1 MKNIMDFLG
10 FFVRVGVIL
19 AFVLTQSLAV
29 SGVNLT
35 QNMVD
40 SASHPSLRTS
50 EASVAIYELDSWI
63 ASANQD
69 LPRNDKM
76 EVDSCDSSVN
86 KMQDLGANQRQYSNK
101 ISRESNA
108 DSSNY
113 AFAPPQERFLAQVDL
128 ANHIDLT
135 KRTLGSENQNPIFLV
150 QVESNS
156 NLNAES
162 TQDLS
167 IDSSKDSRESA
178 TDSLDSSLRALHYD
192 QNDEVEVDSQDSHES
207 HDDYEIID
215 IGTSTIRAKA
225 EYETYQSGESIN
237 KSLIDSSPSGNGDIT
252 SILKILPN
260 VQFDTAQN
268 RSTTQGEIDP
278 ANVSISGGLF
288 YQNNFQLDG
297 FNMNNDL
304 DPAGGNTNGPDT
316 MRSGRSQGL
325 NVDTSLLE
333 SITVLDSNVSAAYG
347 GFSGGVVEA
356 NVRKPR
362 TDGWHGNFSY
372 QHTANYLTQ
381 YHIDESQESKF
392 YTSSDENYQPKF
404 HKHLIRANTEGY
416 ITDDLGL
423 VASFTTT
430 QSFIPLQA
438 YSSINTKGT
447 EINATRA
454 QKRQSYNAFVKTHYN
469 PTDNL
474 TIEANLAYIPQFNSY
489 YNAVAKNSY
498 YEMRSGGWQSGLKA
512 LWQTNAGLW
521 SNTLGYS
528 YLQNSRKSEANYF
541 MSWYAS
547 SDKNWAINSANKANE
562 GGYGD
567 MDQLQHSLNYKSD
580 FAFDTINLGKF
591 KHDLRVGAEIIYQ
604 SLAKNRLN
612 DYIGFNNP
620 VPIKAGQ
627 SCPNAPD
634 NLGLWSCSNA
644 KPTSKPSGTAWN
656 DYANSQGQYFN
667 SISIYRE
674 AGKVEFDNI
683 AYGVFAED
691 EITLDFERTG
701 SVKARLG
708 LRIDGDSYM
717 DKITLAPR
725 FAMNYIS
732 PAPKEWHT
740 TITFGANRYYGR
752 NLFSYRLYD
761 YNQRFTKKFSRNS
774 PTDNWTQ
781 TPNNTS
787 TSPYK
792 FNQLNVP
799 YSDELM
805 GAITQNLDI
814 FSVGV
819 KYIHRNGKD
828 EIMRLRR
835 SDLNLPNESGYANNY
850 TTWTNDGASESHII
864 SLIVQNIKP
873 IQTYS
878 IHHYYLF
885 AFDYTKTQRSYNL
898 YSSDDAYYD
907 NKDIMY
913 NGQIIKY
920 RDRPVEN
927 YALPFTIRLNTTHSF
942 DIGRTKWLLNNFF
955 RYKAGYDR
963 MVLLNSR
970 SAGYN
975 PTFKGSQYG
984 KMHFKGTFGWDMRV
998 GFEVD
1003 FIKVKRGNIRCM

>member
-1 MKNIMDFLG
+1 MELDVKNIMDFLG

-19 AFVLTQSLAV
+19 AFVFSQLMA
-29 SGVNLT
+29 
-35 QNMVD
+35 D
-40 SASHPSLRTS
+40 SA
-50 EASVAIYELDSWI
+50 DSKTR
-63 ASANQD
+63 S
-69 LPRNDKM
+69 
-76 EVDSCDSSVN
+76 
-86 KMQDLGANQRQYSNK
+86 
-101 ISRESNA
+101 
-108 DSSNY
+108 
-113 AFAPPQERFLAQVDL
+113 APPHL
-128 ANHIDLT
+128 N
-135 KRTLGSENQNPIFLV
+135 KRTLGSENHKFLRLA
-150 QVESNS
+150 QAESQSNS
-156 NLNAES
+156 NSDSTHHLHHPSAMEGESNTES
-162 TQDLS
+162 TQDSS
-167 IDSSKDSRESA
+167 IDSQDLHKST
-178 TDSLDSSLRALHYD
+178 TDSYTDSQDSQDSYT
-192 QNDEVEVDSQDSHES
+192 DSQDSHEL

-225 EYETYQSGESIN
+225 EFEAYQSGNQIGREM
-237 KSLIDSSPSGNGDIT
+237 LDSNPSGNGDIT

-260 VQFDTAQN
+260 VQFDNAQLK
-268 RSTTQGEIDP
+268 STTPGEIDP

-304 DPAGGNTNGPDT
+304 DPNGGTSNGPDSI
-316 MRSGRSQGL
+316 RGGRSQGL
-325 NVDTSLLE
+325 NIDTSLLE
-333 SITVLDSNVSAAYG
+333 SITVLDSNVSASYG

-372 QHTANYLTQ
+372 QHTADYFTQ
-381 YHIDESQESKF
+381 YFIDERQESNF

-416 ITDDLGL
+416 ITNDLGL

-438 YSSINTKGT
+438 YSTMATNKGGT
-447 EINATRA
+447 ENNSTRT
-454 QKRQSYNAFVKTHYN
+454 QKRQSYNAFVKAHYN

-474 TIEANLAYIPQFNSY
+474 TLEANLAYIPQFNSY

-512 LWQTNAGLW
+512 LWQAPLGLW

-528 YLQNSRKSEANYF
+528 YLQNSRKSEADYF

-547 SDKNWAINSANKANE
+547 SEKNWAINSANRANE

-627 SCPNAPD
+627 NCPNTPD

-656 DYANSQGQYFN
+656 DYDTSQGQYFN

-761 YNQRFTKKFSRNS
+761 YNQRFTKKFSRNAPS
-774 PTDNWTQ
+774 ESWSE

-864 SLIVQNIKP
+864 SLIVQNLKP
-873 IQTYS
+873 IQTFG

-963 MVLLNSR
+963 MVFINKTHPD
-970 SAGYN
+970 YN
-975 PTFKGSQYG
+975 NAFKGDQYG

-1003 FIKVKRGNIRCM
+1003 FYKSQAWKHTLYVNVDIYNVLNLKNMTTLSGVSGAISSFASTSSIPVYEVGRQFWCQVGYKF